1 MATNN
6 LISRTGSQA
15 LVPEHISDMLL
26 KGLSNESVALQM
38 FKHVPMGTSQTRMP
52 VLSALPTAYF
62 LSGDTGLKQTTEVD
76 WTNKYLNVEEIA
88 CIVPISENV
97 MDDIESGYDLWADV
111 NPLVQE
117 AFARTLDAAIIFGVN
132 IPASWP
138 AAIVPGAV
146 AAGNVAVRGT
156 NSAASGG
163 LSGDISDL
171 LGQVENDGYDVT
183 GIIANR
189 SYRGRLRQVRT
200 TFGQE
205 LPEVST
211 TSAYGVDIKY
221 PMRGLW
227 PTGLNAAEMV
237 AGDFTQ
243 GILGIR
249 KDFTYKTLTEAVI
262 QDNTGAIIYN
272 LAQQDMVA
280 VRFVM
285 RIAYQVANLLNYDN
299 PNGGTRYAFSV
310 LNSPSS

>member
-38 FKHVPMGTSQTRMP
+38 FKHVPMGTSQLRMP
-52 VLSALPTAYF
+52 ILSALPTAYF

-76 WTNKYLNVEEIA
+76 WNNKYLNVEEIA